1 MIRFPDVAW
10 QPIGQVLPG
19 ALAQIVRQAPLSAGK
34 VDFAWRSAVGSQM
47 AKVSAVRLED
57 GVLLVEAQT
66 AQWGSAIM
74 RASGLILSRIQA
86 MLGPDTVRELRIR
99 R

>member
-1 MIRFPDVAW
+1 MTW

-19 ALAQIVRQAPLSAGK
+19 ALAKIVRQAPLSAGK
-34 VDFAWRSAVGSQM
+34 VDFAWRSAVGTQM
-47 AKVSAVRLED
+47 ARVSAVRLEN
-57 GVLLVEAQT
+57 GVLLIEVQT

-74 RASGLILSRIQA
+74 RASGLILSRIQS
-86 MLGPDTVRELRIR
+86 MLGSDAVRELRIR

>member
-1 MIRFPDVAW
+1 MIRFPTVTW

-34 VDFAWRSAVGSQM
+34 IDFAWRSAVGSQM
-47 AKVSAVRLED
+47 ARVSAVHLED
-57 GVLLVEAQT
+57 GVLLVEAHT

-74 RASGLILSRIQA
+74 RASGLILSRIQS
-86 MLGPDTVRELRIR
+86 MLGADTVREIRLRR
-99 R
+99 

>member
-1 MIRFPDVAW
+1 MIRFPDVTW

-19 ALAQIVRQAPLSAGK
+19 ALAQIVRDAPLSAGK
-34 VDFAWRSAVGSQM
+34 VDFAWRSAVGTQM

-57 GVLLVEAQT
+57 GVLLIEPQT
-66 AQWGSAIM
+66 AQWGAAIM
-74 RASGLILSRIQA
+74 RASGLILSRLRS
-86 MLGPDTVRELRIR
+86 MLGADAVRELRIR

>member
-1 MIRFPDVAW
+1 MIRFPDVTW
-10 QPIGQVLPG
+10 QPIGQGLPG
-19 ALAQIVRQAPLSAGK
+19 ALAHIVRQAPLSAGK
-34 VDFAWRSAVGSQM
+34 VDFAWRSAVGTQM

-57 GVLLVEAQT
+57 GVLLIEAQT
-66 AQWGSAIM
+66 AQWGTAIM

-86 MLGPDTVRELRIR
+86 TLGPDTVRELRIR

>member
-1 MIRFPDVAW
+1 MTW

-34 VDFAWRSAVGSQM
+34 VDFAWRSAVGTQM
-47 AKVSAVRLED
+47 ARVSAVRLED
-57 GVLLVEAQT
+57 GVLLVEVQT

-74 RASGLILSRIQA
+74 RASGLILSRIQS
-86 MLGPDTVRELRIR
+86 MLGSDAVRELRIR